1 LIYNIGDFTG
11 KMYSNLVTLKD
22 GKVFYTYGA
31 LRGLVL
37 SVLFALC
44 VMYVKNPF
52 WGSPILTVTL
62 NLLLG
67 ITNGHITTYTFGI
80 CAGRV
85 KLEECG
91 TGAGLIVMHLLFG
104 LVFGSL
110 VDALAYL

>member
-1 LIYNIGDFTG
+1 MF
-11 KMYSNLVTLKD
+11 SNLLPLQD
-22 GKVFYTYGA
+22 GKLYYGYGA
-31 LRGLVL
+31 MRGLVL
-37 SVLFALC
+37 SVLFAIC

-52 WGSPILTVTL
+52 WGSPIFTVLL
-62 NLLLG
+62 NLILG
-67 ITNGHITTYTFGI
+67 LTNGHITTYTFGI

-85 KLEECG
+85 KPDQIG